1 MKDMKDYNAFE
12 LAGYTEEESEKLIE
26 ICHERGMDYNQMLS
40 FLRPFDT
47 RSDEVLK
54 ELSEYGKSPLE
65 IAWSR
70 LIGSIA
76 ESLRIY
82 KILDWLNEKL
92 SKLTRKEN

>member
-26 ICHERGMDYNQMLS
+26 ICRERGMDYNQMLS

-54 ELSEYGKSPLE
+54 ELSEYGSKSPLE
-65 IAWSR
+65 IAWSK
-70 LIGSIA
+70 LIESIA
-76 ESLRIY
+76 ESLKIY
-82 KILDWLNEKL
+82 KILDWLDDKL
-92 SKLTRKEN
+92 NK

>member
-1 MKDMKDYNAFE
+1 MKDIKDYNVFE

-26 ICHERGMDYNQMLS
+26 ICHEQGMDYNQMLN
-40 FLRPFDT
+40 FLRSFDI

-70 LIGSIA
+70 LIESIA
-76 ESLRIY
+76 ESLGVY
-82 KILDWLNEKL
+82 KILDWLNDKL
-92 SKLTRKEN
+92 SKKKLRL